1 MKIVLAT
8 GIYPPEI
15 GGPATYVRHLAAEL
29 ASRGN
34 EVVVVTYGQNAD
46 ELFESEGKE
55 GGALWKV
62 IRVPTGGGSGV
73 RWNRYAKALRIH
85 GKDAEIIE
93 AFSSVSAGIPLRLAR
108 IKGPKKI
115 LRLGGDFL
123 WERYTDYGGK
133 RTLRQFYASYP
144 GVKSLLKFL
153 IGGFDHIV
161 FSTAFQQD
169 LYRRLLGRK
178 LSSHSVIENALPVS
192 SPSLHV
198 KHEPLRLLY
207 LGRFVRFKNLS
218 ALLTAVAA
226 LPHARLTLVGSGPV
240 RSQIEAFV
248 QKLSLQSRVSVQ
260 PAVHGSQKREVFDE
274 HDLLVLPSL
283 TDISPNAAL
292 EARAAGLP
300 VLITEENGLSPIL
313 REGMTVRSLRS
324 STEIVRSVLE
334 IDRGYD
340 DISRAAA
347 EPLSERQWGSVAEDH
362 VALFR
367 SFADK
372 SSAVPSRP

>member
-8 GIYPPEI
+8 GIYPPDI

-29 ASRGN
+29 AARGN

-55 GGALWKV
+55 AGALWKV
-62 IRVPTGGGSGV
+62 IRVPVGGGSGV
-73 RWNRYAKALRIH
+73 RWNRYAKALQIH
-85 GKDAEIIE
+85 GRDADVLE

-123 WERYTDYGGK
+123 WERYTDHGGK

-144 GVKSLLKFL
+144 GVKSLLRVL
-153 IGGFDHIV
+153 IGGFDHVV

-169 LYRRLLGRK
+169 LYRRLLGAR
-178 LSSHSVIENALPVS
+178 LAAHSVIENALPVS
-192 SPSLHV
+192 SPSPHQ

-218 ALLTAVAA
+218 ALLTAVAS

-240 RSQIEAFV
+240 RGQIETFV
-248 QKLSLQSRVSVQ
+248 QKLSLQSRVSIQ
-260 PAVHGSQKREVFDE
+260 PAVHGAQKREVYDE

-283 TDISPNAAL
+283 TDISPNTAL

-300 VLITEENGLSPIL
+300 VLITEENGLSPAL
-313 REGMTVRSLRS
+313 REGMMIRSLRT

-340 DISRAAA
+340 EIARSAA
-347 EPLSERQWGSVAEDH
+347 EPLGERQWGSVADDH
-362 VALFR
+362 LSLFR
-367 SFADK
+367 SLADRP
-372 SSAVPSRP
+372 SAVPPRP